1 MLKGTECKK
10 KLNIWLIKEGEA
22 LPVTQNARLMRTGML
37 AKYFSEQGH
46 HVIWWS
52 STYIHGTKTFFCNEQ
67 KEIPVNDKEVLV
79 LLHSNVVYKKN
90 ISIQRAIYQSI
101 LAKKFRKQSREKEKP
116 DIIVCS
122 WPLISLAKEAVRY
135 GREHHVPV
143 ILDVRDQWPDIF
155 VRVFPAKL
163 LNIADLLLKPLKRS
177 SANILRNAYGITGI
191 VDSILLWACKYAGR
205 IPGANDRTIY
215 IGSKREDISEE
226 EYNSFLEKWKDVGI
240 KTSDWTICF
249 FGTFGAAVAIDV
261 VIKAVKELS
270 ADYPDIKFV
279 IGGSGDK
286 EAEFRDAAD
295 GCPNIYFCGW
305 LNNKEMISLMRMAKC
320 GAYSYINTFDFKDTF
335 SNKAIQYMSGG
346 LPILNSLSGFPK
358 TLIEEK
364 KMGITYNCDSVQDCK
379 EKIML
384 LYNDEA
390 GRRFMG
396 ENAVKC
402 FSEMFEAEVVNR
414 QFEEYLVKMHD
425 KYDREHKKQSW
436 Q

>member
-1 MLKGTECKK
+1 MLKGTECKR

-37 AKYFSEQGH
+37 AKYLSEQGH
-46 HVIWWS
+46 QVIWWS
-52 STYIHGTKTFFCNEQ
+52 STYIHGTKKYFCNEK
-67 KEIPVNDKEVLV
+67 KEILINDKEVLA
-79 LLHSNVVYKKN
+79 LLHSNVSYKKN

-101 LAKKFRKQSREKEKP
+101 LAKKFKKQSREKEKP

-135 GREHHVPV
+135 GKEHQVPV

-163 LNIADLLLKPLKRS
+163 YNFADLFLKPLKWS
-177 SANILRNAYGITGI
+177 AANILKKAYGITST
-191 VDSILLWACKYAGR
+191 VDSFLLWACKYAGR
-205 IPGANDRTIY
+205 VPGENDRTVY
-215 IGSKREDISEE
+215 IGNKREDISEE
-226 EYNSFLEKWKDVGI
+226 EYNGFFEKWKDAGI
-240 KTSDWTICF
+240 KTSDWIICF

-279 IGGSGDK
+279 IGGSGDR
-286 EAEFRDAAD
+286 EAEFRNAAGD
-295 GCPNIYFCGW
+295 CPNIYFGGW

-320 GAYSYINTFDFKDTF
+320 GAYSYKNTFDFKDNF
-335 SNKAIQYMSGG
+335 SNKAIQYISER

-364 KMGITYNCDSVQDCK
+364 KMGITYDCDSVQDCK
-379 EKIML
+379 EKIKQ

-390 GRRFMG
+390 GRRSMG
-396 ENAVKC
+396 ENALKC
-402 FSEMFEAEVVNR
+402 FSEMFESEVVNS
-414 QFEEYLVKMHD
+414 QFEEYLVMMHD
-425 KYDREHKKQSW
+425 KYDREHKK
-436 Q
+436 